1 MKNGLLRVLVVN
13 ANDSIV
19 VEKKQTLPITL
30 SVNGQL
36 ISGEL
41 ISRSEFFTLEQ
52 NAVLKYHVDII
63 DAEIVQ
69 KKGEIPDIPI
79 EEIQYLHLKNA
90 AYWVNGV
97 KVPSSQTSIMVNI
110 DSVDAFNIGM
120 LHSN

>member
-1 MKNGLLRVLVVN
+1 M
-13 ANDSIV
+13 
-19 VEKKQTLPITL
+19 
-30 SVNGQL
+30 
-36 ISGEL
+36 
-41 ISRSEFFTLEQ
+41 
-52 NAVLKYHVDII
+52 DII

-97 KVPSSQTSIMVNI
+97 KVLSSQTSIMVNI
-110 DSVDAFNIGM
+110 DSVDAFNIGI

>member
-13 ANDSIV
+13 VNDSIV

-52 NAVLKYHVDII
+52 NAVLK
-63 DAEIVQ
+63 
-69 KKGEIPDIPI
+69 
-79 EEIQYLHLKNA
+79 
-90 AYWVNGV
+90 
-97 KVPSSQTSIMVNI
+97 
-110 DSVDAFNIGM
+110 
-120 LHSN
+120 